1 MDLEPRLLYR
11 DPYLAAFHK
20 PSGLLSQPGLGP
32 DLADSLITRVQR
44 RWPQL
49 RLVHRLDQGTSGLL
63 LLAFT
68 PEIHRQL
75 SALFAERRVRKVYG
89 ALVEGHPPARS
100 GCITSPLAR
109 LSTRPPRYGTVPEEQ
124 GGKPALTHWRVLER
138 RWDGQGQPVARLLL
152 GPRTGRSHQLR
163 VHLAQIGHPI
173 VGDGLYGAA
182 PPDAGPARL
191 GLHAWGLRF
200 CHPATGRMLRLRCQ
214 PPWDE
219 FTGPLAAP
227 LPHG

>member
-1 MDLEPRLLYR
+1 MDLEPRLLYQ
-11 DPYLAAFHK
+11 DAHLAAFHK

-32 DLADSLITRVQR
+32 DLADSLLTRVQR

-75 SALFAERRVRKVYG
+75 SALFAERRVHKVYG
-89 ALVEGHPPARS
+89 ALVEGHPPAGG
-100 GCITSPLAR
+100 GCINSPLAR
-109 LSTRPPRYGTVPEEQ
+109 LSTRPPRYGHVPEAQ

-138 RWDGQGQPVARLLL
+138 CWDGQGQPVARLLL

-173 VGDGLYGAA
+173 VGDGLYGST
-182 PPDAGPARL
+182 PLEAGAARL

-200 CHPATGRMLRLRCQ
+200 CHPATGGTLRLRCP
-214 PPWDE
+214 PPWDQ
-219 FTGPLAAP
+219 FAGPLAAP